1 MDMTIVDADATDA
14 LGVGDGQDFMAPAG
28 ADREAAFVVGDVYS
42 VAGGVGGDWESVVF
56 AKAGRDEDWNAGSGS
71 EVIEEGEEGRIHLV
85 REAEFGGPEVPEGG
99 REGHGMKGLVGV

>member
-1 MDMTIVDADATDA
+1 MRVAETGFPEGSRIILLRFSGPGYALVVGRGVVDVDMTIVDADATDA

-56 AKAGRDEDWNAGSGS
+56 AKAG
-71 EVIEEGEEGRIHLV
+71 
-85 REAEFGGPEVPEGG
+85 
-99 REGHGMKGLVGV
+99 